1 MTIFSFFCSWAQSVF
16 WLRRG
21 LRGPGEI
28 REIIFGVALWV
39 QDANFKFRIL
49 SRKSFSQILSLMIS
63 MIPPKV
69 VNRILLVGLWLYP
82 WCIICQFLSATPFA
96 FAVVRPTR
104 FDLPQATDRTPS
116 VPRVQLEGRSQYHT
130 CVSYSVGTPCKC
142 KCVCQLCRI
151 LRSFGVFLLTYGYR
165 FCVQALN

>member
-1 MTIFSFFCSWAQSVF
+1 MTSFSFFCSWAQFVF

-104 FDLPQATDRTPS
+104 FDLPQATDR
-116 VPRVQLEGRSQYHT
+116 YHT

-151 LRSFGVFLLTYGYR
+151 LRSFRVFLLTYGYR